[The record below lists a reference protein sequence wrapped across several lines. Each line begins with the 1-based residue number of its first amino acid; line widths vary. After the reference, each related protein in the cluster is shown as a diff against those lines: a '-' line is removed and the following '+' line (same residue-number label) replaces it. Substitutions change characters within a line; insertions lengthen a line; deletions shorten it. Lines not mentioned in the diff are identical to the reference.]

1 MSRQH
6 QHRRRRPVSSLLANN
21 RTGARRTNPAPCRH
35 SSLDS
40 AGTSKAR
47 RVVLR
52 REVALQLASHDA
64 GTLDSGGTVVFW
76 GTPNESR
83 PDEAYRTAKLV
94 AVVLAVRPSL
104 RRRSAPK
111 TAARSPSRETRVDGR
126 FSANRRRLPVV
137 LGRSALRHRGPAGR
151 LGLGIPPRVGPRAAP
166 IQQEIEQ
173 RPVKPTHRRD
183 EDGSYPQPHPPRE
196 RHVRHASKLSCRV
209 NAGSATKSSHSCD
222 VGGTERPPWRSSS
235 RPCASRYARSP
246 SVRQDRSRFAKGASP
261 CHPATRHGPATEH
274 DRCASAARS
283 RGPARR
289 CCCEGARRR
298 RRHGAGRWRR
308 GLPRTT
314 APRIQPAPLLGSCAD
329 SASSRGEGPR
339 ARQGSGASRT
349 GIRAAV
355 AA

>member
-1 MSRQH
+1 M
-6 QHRRRRPVSSLLANN
+6 
-21 RTGARRTNPAPCRH
+21 
-35 SSLDS
+35 
-40 AGTSKAR
+40 
-47 RVVLR
+47 
-52 REVALQLASHDA
+52 
-64 GTLDSGGTVVFW
+64 
-76 GTPNESR
+76 
-83 PDEAYRTAKLV
+83 
-94 AVVLAVRPSL
+94 
-104 RRRSAPK
+104 
-111 TAARSPSRETRVDGR
+111 
-126 FSANRRRLPVV
+126 
-137 LGRSALRHRGPAGR
+137 
-151 LGLGIPPRVGPRAAP
+151 
-166 IQQEIEQ
+166 
-173 RPVKPTHRRD
+173 KPTHRRD

-246 SVRQDRSRFAKGASP
+246 SVRQDRSRFAKGGSP
-261 CHPATRHGPATEH
+261 CHPATRHAPATEH

-314 APRIQPAPLLGSCAD
+314 APRIQPAPLLGSCAE

-339 ARQGSGASRT
+339 ARQGSGASRA